1 MFIKWFYDFH
11 WGYIGFNPLNKTQN
25 DPDMSVW
32 VGCYVILGINLRD
45 ILKPSKVG
53 DVKIPSVSLCQADD
67 EGSQQEEGAEYWQ
80 VEVRQELSEA
90 TEAGALLPPQR
101 WRHSGSLALHRKY
114 NEISQVQTQILDPN

>member
-1 MFIKWFYDFH
+1 MTFIEGILGLILSIKLKMIQIWACG
-11 WGYIGFNPLNKTQN
+11 WGEPKT
-25 DPDMSVW
+25 
-32 VGCYVILGINLRD
+32 LGINRRD

-67 EGSQQEEGAEYWQ
+67 EGSQQEEGEEHWQ
-80 VEVRQELSEA
+80 VEVRQELSQA

-114 NEISQVQTQILDPN
+114 NEISEVQTQILDPNKFIKK